1 MFHSYLKVL
10 PRYPFLLYLFILS
23 SLYISIP
30 TYVLSCSC
38 VSLSSYLC
46 VATPYFSFLSPYAST
61 YSTVFV
67 LYIPLSPH
75 FSISELFQPYA
86 PPFLFFLYVFDQRFL
101 TPFTFFTSLSYF
113 HLFFFL
119 FILSSVLYASFI
131 TFLVTF
137 ITFV

>member
-10 PRYPFLLYLFILS
+10 PRYPFLLHLFIPS

-30 TYVLSCSC
+30 TYVLSCPC

-46 VATPYFSFLSPYAST
+46 VATPCFSFLSPPIQQSSY
-61 YSTVFV
+61 F
-67 LYIPLSPH
+67 I
-75 FSISELFQPYA
+75 
-86 PPFLFFLYVFDQRFL
+86 FLYRHIFRYLSCSNRMSLHFYSL
-101 TPFTFFTSLSYF
+101 YTSLINVSLYLLLSS
-113 HLFFFL
+113 HLYLIAIFSFFL